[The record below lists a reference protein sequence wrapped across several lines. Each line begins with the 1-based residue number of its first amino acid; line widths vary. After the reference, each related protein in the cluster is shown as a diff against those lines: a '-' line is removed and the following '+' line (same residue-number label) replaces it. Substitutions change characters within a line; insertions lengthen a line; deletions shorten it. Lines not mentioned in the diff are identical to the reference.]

1 MNDATPT
8 IEELRDTPRSV
19 GGSWARRLFLLL
31 LTLFAIAALL
41 NAFGQRQTVS
51 RVQGPE
57 ASLTVSSPPRV
68 RGGLLYQ
75 ARIRVK
81 ARRALKQ
88 PSLVLDQGWFEQ
100 TTINTI
106 EPQPSQEQT
115 DNGRVSLQFD
125 ALPAGREL
133 IVWVQFQANPTNVGR
148 HHTNVALEDGDMQL
162 ASVKRSQW
170 DLP

>member
-1 MNDATPT
+1 
-8 IEELRDTPRSV
+8 
-19 GGSWARRLFLLL
+19 
-31 LTLFAIAALL
+31 
-41 NAFGQRQTVS
+41 VS

-115 DNGRVSLQFD
+115 DNG
-125 ALPAGREL
+125 A
-133 IVWVQFQANPTNVGR
+133 
-148 HHTNVALEDGDMQL
+148 
-162 ASVKRSQW
+162 
-170 DLP
+170 